1 MKVTVVGMGVQGE
14 KRKKYL
20 GKDYI
25 FSVDKYKSADYKSIL
40 DVPLKAYDTAF
51 LCVPDSEK
59 IDLIKYCIK
68 NKKHILVEKPLLI
81 KSSKLLIELEKQ
93 AKKNKVILYT
103 AYNHRFEPNILKLK
117 SLVEKKT
124 LGKIFKCKIF
134 YGNGTSHLVK
144 KSKWRDKGLGVI
156 TDIGSHLLD
165 LCLFWFGSKIKK
177 LKIIEINKFEN
188 KAPDHAIISLEI
200 NKIKIQLEMTL
211 CMWKNTFT
219 CDLLAAKG
227 SAHLDSFC
235 KWSKSSFTYRKR
247 KFPSGKPKEKITFFK
262 QGDPTW
268 HSEYIFFKDLIKKNK
283 KNNLKRDIILNKEFV
298 ELKKKSFLW

>member
-1 MKVTVVGMGVQGE
+1 MRAIVVGMGVQGE

-20 GKDYI
+20 GKDFV
-25 FSVDKYKSADYKSIL
+25 FSVDKFKNANYKSIF
-40 DVPLKAYDTAF
+40 DVPLKAYNAA
-51 LCVPDSEK
+51 LICVPESEK

-68 NKKHILVEKPLLI
+68 NKKNILVEKPLLI
-81 KSSKLLIELEKQ
+81 KSDKLLTKFEKQ

-117 SLVEKKT
+117 KLIEKKT
-124 LGKIFKCKIF
+124 LGKIYKCKIF
-134 YGNGTSHLVK
+134 YGNGTSYLVK
-144 KSKWRDKGLGVI
+144 KSKWRDKELGVV

-165 LCLFWFGSKIKK
+165 LCLFWFGNRIKK

-219 CDLLAAKG
+219 CDLLAAKR
-227 SAHLDSFC
+227 SAHLNSLC
-235 KWSKSSFTYRKR
+235 KWSKNTFTYRKR
-247 KFPSGKPKEKITFFK
+247 KLPSGRPIEKITSFK

-268 HSEYIFFKDLIKKNK
+268 RSEYLFFKDLIKKNK
-283 KNNLKRDIILNKEFV
+283 KNNLKRDIILNREFAKI
-298 ELKKKSFLW
+298 KKNNFA

>member
-1 MKVTVVGMGVQGE
+1 MRAIVVGMGVQGE

-20 GKDYI
+20 GKDFV
-25 FSVDKYKSADYKSIL
+25 FSVDKFKNANYKSIF
-40 DVPLKAYDTAF
+40 DVPLKAYNAA
-51 LCVPDSEK
+51 LICVPESEK

-68 NKKHILVEKPLLI
+68 NKKNILVEKPLLI
-81 KSSKLLIELEKQ
+81 KSDKLLTKFEKQ

-117 SLVEKKT
+117 NLIEKKT
-124 LGKIFKCKIF
+124 LGKIYKCKIF
-134 YGNGTSHLVK
+134 YGNGTSYLVK
-144 KSKWRDKGLGVI
+144 KSKWRDKELGVV

-165 LCLFWFGSKIKK
+165 LCLFWFGNRIKK

-227 SAHLDSFC
+227 SAHLNSLC
-235 KWSKSSFTYRKR
+235 KWSKNTFTYRKR
-247 KFPSGKPKEKITFFK
+247 KLPSGRPIEKITSFK

-268 HSEYIFFKDLIKKNK
+268 RSEYLFFKDLIKKNK
-283 KNNLKRDIILNKEFV
+283 KNNLKRDIILNKEFAKI
-298 ELKKKSFLW
+298 KKYNFI

>member
-1 MKVTVVGMGVQGE
+1 MKAIVVGMGVQGA

-25 FSVDKYKSADYKSIL
+25 FSVDKFKSADYKSIL
-40 DVPLKAYDTAF
+40 DVPLKTYDTAF
-51 LCVPDSEK
+51 LCVPENEK

-81 KSSKLLIELEKQ
+81 KSNKLLIKLEKQ
-93 AKKNKVILYT
+93 AKKNKVILYA

-117 SLVEKKT
+117 NLIEKKT
-124 LGKIFKCKIF
+124 LGKIYKCKIF
-134 YGNGTSHLVK
+134 YGNGTSYLVK
-144 KSKWRDKGLGVI
+144 KSQWRDKELGVI

-165 LCLFWFGSKIKK
+165 LCLFWFGNKIKK
-177 LKIIEINKFEN
+177 LKIVEINKFEN

-227 SAHLDSFC
+227 SAHLNSLC
-235 KWSKSSFTYRKR
+235 KWSKNNFIYRKR
-247 KFPSGKPKEKITFFK
+247 KFPSGKPIEKIISFK

-268 HSEYIFFKDLIKKNK
+268 QAENIFFKNLIKKNK
-283 KNNLKRDIILNKEFV
+283 KNILKRDIILNREFAKI
-298 ELKKKSFLW
+298 KKYNFV